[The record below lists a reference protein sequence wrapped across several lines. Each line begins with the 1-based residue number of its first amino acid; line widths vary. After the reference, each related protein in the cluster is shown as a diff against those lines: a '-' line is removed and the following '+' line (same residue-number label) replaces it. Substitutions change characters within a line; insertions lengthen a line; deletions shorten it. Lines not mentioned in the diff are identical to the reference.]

1 MSRPVVD
8 LPQPDSPT
16 RPSEP
21 PSGTWKEMPS
31 TAWTWPMVRRRR
43 PDDFTGKY
51 ILRFSTSSTGG
62 RVGVEPA
69 GDVARRSRSAVMRSL
84 SLPYAS
90 WSSAPQVALTGL
102 RGVGAHLGG
111 LELGT
116 DVGVLGH
123 RISST
128 RSGAISG
135 RTSVR

>member
-16 RPSEP
+16 RPREP
-21 PSGTWKEMPS
+21 PRGTWKETPS
-31 TAWTWPMVRRRR
+31 TACTWPMVRRRR

-51 ILRFSTSSTGG
+51 ILRSSTSSTAGASGSSRLATWPVVVVGG
-62 RVGVEPA
+62 
-69 GDVARRSRSAVMRSL
+69 MRISWSL
-84 SLPYAS
+84 YAS
-90 WSSAPQVALTGL
+90 WGSVDQVALAGL
-102 RGVGAHLGG
+102 GGVGADLGG
-111 LELGT
+111 LDLGS